1 MKKYY
6 LLILLANVILNL
18 SACDGKKNEQKPPIE
33 LLSQEAKFS
42 IGKNIFRVPLIAI
55 YSNSFSRA
63 TIPCGDSENEFKNY
77 CGIPLA
83 KITEKKQVPIPVV
96 SLSISMDR
104 YKYFNDSKKDEPI
117 YMPNFCPKLSQK
129 WAKQRCNDELIR
141 QSILSNFPNYFD
153 LIDPLYI
160 NYLDISW
167 IGGAQKNT
175 GEFVRELDLKI
186 GKPQRACGL
195 DKNGSPLSLCVAALK
210 LKNDLLAVWIVTRRE
225 GIEKVIQ
232 DSAAIKAFVKFGI
245 SETENYPELEKA
257 IKNINYHMK

>member
-6 LLILLANVILNL
+6 PFILLVSVILNL
-18 SACDGKKNEQKPPIE
+18 SACDDKKYEQKPPIE

-55 YSNSFSRA
+55 YSNNSYRA
-63 TIPCGDSENEFKNY
+63 KISCGDSENERKNY

-83 KITEKKQVPIPVV
+83 KIIKKTQAPIPIV
-96 SLSISMDR
+96 SLSISTDG
-104 YKYFNDSKKDEPI
+104 YQYFKDSKKEGRI

-129 WAKQRCNDELIR
+129 WAKQRCNGIG
-141 QSILSNFPNYFD
+141 SNLSDFPNHFD
-153 LIDPLYI
+153 LIDPLHI

-195 DKNGSPLSLCVAALK
+195 DKNGSPLSLCIVVLK

-225 GIEKVIQ
+225 GIEKVSQ
-232 DSAAIKAFVKFGI
+232 DGEAIKAFVKFGI
-245 SETENYPELEKA
+245 SETENYPALEKA
-257 IKNINYHMK
+257 IKSIM